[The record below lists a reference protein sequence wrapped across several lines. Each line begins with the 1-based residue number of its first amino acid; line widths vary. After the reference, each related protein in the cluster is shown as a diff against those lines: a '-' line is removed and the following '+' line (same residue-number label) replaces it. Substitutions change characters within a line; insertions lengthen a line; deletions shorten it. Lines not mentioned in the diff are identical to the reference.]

1 MGTPEPTWP
10 GNQSEGCISHAKVVM
25 LAGGVRVD
33 VLTAGRV
40 VHPTHTHTHTHRGF
54 GELLVTS
61 AALEQVQ
68 RPTHKEKLR
77 GYTEPT

>member
-33 VLTAGRV
+33 VLPAGRV
-40 VHPTHTHTHTHRGF
+40 VHPIPNPDKLLLVII
-54 GELLVTS
+54 LLVTI
-61 AALEQVQ
+61 
-68 RPTHKEKLR
+68 
-77 GYTEPT
+77 